1 MRKPAPAHAAMRAGG
16 LPDVWQIPVRPSRR
30 QVVTPDPAGPSGRM
44 QNSLP
49 PGPASVSV
57 LAGIR
62 VDLAGTIGQAVLAS
76 LMPRR
81 RLRISR
87 RVVKRAMSRHNA
99 KGRVDLTTYKATIDV
114 AILAGDLTSSGE
126 P

>member
-1 MRKPAPAHAAMRAGG
+1 
-16 LPDVWQIPVRPSRR
+16 
-30 QVVTPDPAGPSGRM
+30 M